1 MTDITI
7 DVGGTKTLV
16 AAFRDCED
24 RPLRSE
30 KFPTDANRGPE
41 LFLDGLRRTCE
52 GILNGDQV
60 RCWGLCTAGAVD
72 STNGVLLRSPNLGWM
87 NVNLYDPLAR
97 QFGRNGIVENDC
109 NAAAYGEWF
118 VRGDIDSLVYVTVS
132 TGIGMGIVA
141 NGELIRGAH
150 RAAGEVGHTITV
162 PGGPLCACGRKGCLQ
177 AVAGGNGL
185 AEQIKEITGEEITAK
200 VILGRAALG
209 QSPFAETVSSAARV
223 LGRFLGNVIDTID
236 PEVLVIGGSLG
247 KNAYY
252 FEQVVAAL
260 HENYYRLPGKRAKV
274 EMSRVEPNGGI
285 MGMLFLA
292 RTRVSRTEP
301 GFGE

>member
-1 MTDITI
+1 MIDLTI

-24 RPLRSE
+24 RPFRSE
-30 KFPTDANRGPE
+30 TFPTDANRGPD

-52 GILNGDQV
+52 WMLNGEQV

-72 STNGVLLRSPNLGWM
+72 STNGVLLRSPNLGWV

-97 QFGRNGIVENDC
+97 QFGKNGIVDNDC
-109 NAAAYGEWF
+109 NAAAYGEWS

-150 RAAGEVGHTITV
+150 RAAGEVGHTTTV
-162 PGGPLCACGRKGCLQ
+162 TDGPLCACGRKGCLQ
-177 AVAGGNGL
+177 AIAGGNGL
-185 AEQIKEITGEEITAK
+185 AEQIRAITGEEITAE
-200 VILGRAALG
+200 VIISRAALG

-252 FEQVVAAL
+252 SKHVVASL
-260 HENYYRLPGKRAKV
+260 HENYYRLPGKRPTV
-274 EMSRVEPNGGI
+274 DISRIEPNAGI

-292 RTRVSRTEP
+292 RRA
-301 GFGE
+301 FGPVEM